1 MSVAFG
7 RCTREWLV
15 APTRGAGWV
24 PPVPSVEEG
33 DGGVLRLADACIFLA
48 GKLYNGA
55 PVGGAFSVVQLL

>member
-1 MSVAFG
+1 M
-7 RCTREWLV
+7 
-15 APTRGAGWV
+15 APTHGAGWV

-33 DGGVLRLADACIFLA
+33 DSGVLRLADACIFLA